1 MAGEN
6 ARTDER
12 AESAR
17 GEVET
22 AVDAI
27 QKTLVDIDTAV
38 DAARRG
44 WQGDA
49 NTAFSKAVDAWNQ
62 ETNDLRIA
70 LKAIEDQVGTGHVQ
84 LTQLDAEEGENFGGL
99 RLA

>member
-1 MAGEN
+1 MSN
-6 ARTDER
+6 
-12 AESAR
+12 
-17 GEVET
+17 

-27 QKTLVDIDTAV
+27 QRTLVDIDTAV

-49 NTAFSKAVDAWNQ
+49 NTAFSKAVDAWNK
-62 ETNDLRIA
+62 ETDELRQA
-70 LKAIEDQVGTGHVQ
+70 LSRLEEHVGTGHVT

>member
-1 MAGEN
+1 MSGEN

-12 AESAR
+12 AAGAQR
-17 GEVET
+17 DVQD

-27 QKTLVDIDTAV
+27 QRTLADIDTAV

-49 NTAFSKAVDAWNQ
+49 NTAFSKAVAAWNQ

-70 LKAIEDQVGTGHVQ
+70 LGQIEEKVGAGHVQ